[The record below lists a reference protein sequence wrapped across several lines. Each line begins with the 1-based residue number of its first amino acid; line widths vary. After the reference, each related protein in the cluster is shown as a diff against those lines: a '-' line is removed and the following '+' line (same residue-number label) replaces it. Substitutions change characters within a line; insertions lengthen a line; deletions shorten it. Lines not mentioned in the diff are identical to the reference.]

1 MKFTDE
7 EMDEAWE
14 RVQEMKRKK
23 KGRVF
28 GIDTETAA
36 LLVARLG
43 RGKPANSEEDVQPTP
58 TSNKKVKKRKQVRI
72 EDYEV
77 VQLDYREPPIDS
89 SAKKNETDSSHRIVN
104 IALPSEEEQL
114 RRTPA
119 VQAIVVK
126 KTTNCREAFVPEE
139 FKDEKIEAFF
149 HALEKATIKSTREKI
164 LDRSKLPWV
173 FASKRLACYVASRL
187 FELRVTSPFARM
199 EDVLGDAYG
208 SLHSRLKKDEMPRGA
223 GEVDD
228 VLSKCKVQ

>member
-28 GIDTETAA
+28 GIDTKTAA

-43 RGKPANSEEDVQPTP
+43 RGKSANSDEDVQPT
-58 TSNKKVKKRKQVRI
+58 SNKIVKKRKQVRI

-77 VQLDYREPPIDS
+77 VQLDAKEPPIDS
-89 SAKKNETDSSHRIVN
+89 SPKKNATGLSHRTEN
-104 IALPSEEEQL
+104 ITLPSEEEQL
-114 RRTPA
+114 RETPA
-119 VQAIVVK
+119 VQATVMK

-139 FKDEKIEAFF
+139 FKEEAVEAFF
-149 HALEKATIKSTREKI
+149 HALENATIKSTRKKI

-173 FASKRLACYVASRL
+173 FASKRLACYVASLL
-187 FELRVTSPFARM
+187 FGFKLTSPFARM

-208 SLHSRLKKDEMPRGA
+208 SLHSRLKNGEMPRGA
-223 GEVDD
+223 GDVDD

>member
-43 RGKPANSEEDVQPTP
+43 RGKSANSDDDVQPT
-58 TSNKKVKKRKQVRI
+58 SNKIVKKRKQVRI

-77 VQLDYREPPIDS
+77 VQLDSGEPTIDS
-89 SAKKNETDSSHRIVN
+89 SVKKNATGLSHRTEN
-104 IALPSEEEQL
+104 ITLPSEEEQL
-114 RRTPA
+114 RETPA
-119 VQAIVVK
+119 VQATVMK

-139 FKDEKIEAFF
+139 FKEESVEAFF
-149 HALEKATIKSTREKI
+149 HALENATINSTRKKI

-187 FELRVTSPFARM
+187 FEFKLTSPFARM

-208 SLHSRLKKDEMPRGA
+208 SLHSRLEKDEMPRGA
-223 GEVDD
+223 SEVDE
-228 VLSKCKVQ
+228 VLLKCKTQ